1 MKRQSVL
8 ALIASA
14 LLGGEP
20 QAAEFTFRGITPDE
34 PFKIAEFRLEGEIAD
49 ADVEHAKAALAKADL
64 MNRPGEWDEIV
75 VSLNSAGG
83 SYKAAID
90 LALFFRQRGF
100 ATVVKTGDRCISAC
114 ALAFLG
120 GTSGA
125 DPSFPDGD
133 ALPRRAPDRSIEPGA
148 ELAFSPPRIA
158 LPRLLTTPSAAAKAH
173 SAALSDFARLLD
185 VAEELHVSADA
196 TAPILEAAED
206 EPYRIDTVEAVRSL
220 GIDYDSKDLILGNL
234 PGVTRSMIMNACINR
249 YHHLQEHRSRS
260 GFSRAASVMKEF
272 IEGSKLLRN
281 GEESRAFGYRQE
293 AQMGRRWLAYMAVDK
308 TEDEKSFVWC
318 IFEGDRI
325 DPGVFYKYAGTVEQL
340 FSDFSPAKPIFA
352 FSRSETSLP
361 IGRGGDER
369 TWMNML
375 DMVPPETK
383 LSDVRERVDAYLER
397 EKLVPFPD

>member
-1 MKRQSVL
+1 
-8 ALIASA
+8 
-14 LLGGEP
+14 
-20 QAAEFTFRGITPDE
+20 
-34 PFKIAEFRLEGEIAD
+34 
-49 ADVEHAKAALAKADL
+49 
-64 MNRPGEWDEIV
+64 
-75 VSLNSAGG
+75 
-83 SYKAAID
+83 
-90 LALFFRQRGF
+90 
-100 ATVVKTGDRCISAC
+100 
-114 ALAFLG
+114 
-120 GTSGA
+120 
-125 DPSFPDGD
+125 
-133 ALPRRAPDRSIEPGA
+133 
-148 ELAFSPPRIA
+148 
-158 LPRLLTTPSAAAKAH
+158 
-173 SAALSDFARLLD
+173 
-185 VAEELHVSADA
+185 
-196 TAPILEAAED
+196 
-206 EPYRIDTVEAVRSL
+206 
-220 GIDYDSKDLILGNL
+220 
-234 PGVTRSMIMNACINR
+234 
-249 YHHLQEHRSRS
+249 
-260 GFSRAASVMKEF
+260 MKEF

-375 DMVPPETK
+375 DMVPPKTK